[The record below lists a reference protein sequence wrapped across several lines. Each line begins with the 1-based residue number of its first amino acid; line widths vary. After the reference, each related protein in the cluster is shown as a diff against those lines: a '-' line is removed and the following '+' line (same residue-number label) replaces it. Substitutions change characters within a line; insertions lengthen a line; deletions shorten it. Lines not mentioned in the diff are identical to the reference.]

1 MVGARFGGM
10 KIYFV
15 AAALV
20 LAALSYVWQ
29 PLLGVA
35 VILLAVSHFVP

>member
-1 MVGARFGGM
+1 MMNPVTVIVVLA
-10 KIYFV
+10 II
-15 AAALV
+15 

-35 VILLAVSHFVP
+35 VILLGVLHFIPRA

>member
-1 MVGARFGGM
+1 MINPTMIIVVLA
-10 KIYFV
+10 II
-15 AAALV
+15 

-35 VILLAVSHFVP
+35 VILLGVLHFVPRQ

>member
-1 MVGARFGGM
+1 MSL
-10 KIYFV
+10 KIIFV
-15 AAALV
+15 TSALV